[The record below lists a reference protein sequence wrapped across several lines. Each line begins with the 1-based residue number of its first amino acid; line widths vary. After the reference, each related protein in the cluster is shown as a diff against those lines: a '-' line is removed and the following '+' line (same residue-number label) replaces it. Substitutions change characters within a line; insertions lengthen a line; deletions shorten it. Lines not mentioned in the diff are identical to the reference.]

1 MIKLDEEKGDIHITL
16 DALKTDMPDLAG
28 EYETKTKL
36 IHKLETNIHDAV
48 DTIKD
53 SDTKITLE
61 FADKRARLERELEQ
75 LSCEC
80 ENKNKD
86 MASVR
91 QRNIVQE
98 IEKDLKGH
106 HESLHDT
113 SKIMLQKGKSI
124 NTLTSDGKTFYLL
137 NSLQFCLHWTS

>member
-1 MIKLDEEKGDIHITL
+1 M
-16 DALKTDMPDLAG
+16 
-28 EYETKTKL
+28 
-36 IHKLETNIHDAV
+36 HDAV
-48 DTIKD
+48 DSIKE

-75 LSCEC
+75 LSREC

-98 IEKDLKGH
+98 IEKDLKDH
-106 HESLHDT
+106 HESLHGT
-113 SKIMLQKGKSI
+113 SKIMLQRGKSI
-124 NTLTSDGKTFYLL
+124 VRHFI
-137 NSLQFCLHWTS
+137 F